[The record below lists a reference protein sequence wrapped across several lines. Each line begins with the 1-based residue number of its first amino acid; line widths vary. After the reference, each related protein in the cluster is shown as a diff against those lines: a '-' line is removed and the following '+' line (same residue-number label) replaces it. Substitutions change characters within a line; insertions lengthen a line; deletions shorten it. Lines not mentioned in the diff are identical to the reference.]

1 MITLQSYLKGSF
13 VAGDAAGHAT
23 LVNPATEAPVAV
35 TSTRG
40 LDLAGALT
48 WGRDVGG
55 PTLRAMTFAERG
67 AVLEGM
73 SKALHQV
80 RDALIEA
87 SVVNAGT
94 TRSDSK
100 FDIDGATGTLAFYA
114 ALGKKLGSARTLT
127 DGAGEQL
134 TRSARFFGRHVKT
147 PRRGVAV
154 HINAFNFPAWGLAE
168 KAAVAIL
175 AGVPV
180 VSKPATS
187 TALATFRL
195 VERLHEA
202 KVLPEGALQVVCGS
216 AGDLLDHLG
225 AQDVLS
231 FTGGSSTARV
241 MRQLRAAVERNVRVN
256 IEADS
261 LNAAVLGPDVE
272 PGSELWQMFVR
283 DVVREMTQ
291 KTGQKCTATR
301 RIFAPRAHLDA
312 LQEEFASRLGEL
324 KYGDPANDDVRM
336 GPLATAQQLTDA
348 RAGVAAL
355 LAGGARLVHGDP
367 AHAAPIGVEAG
378 RGYFLAPL
386 LLRADAPHEAHIVHE
401 HEVFA
406 PCATLMGYTDADDAA
421 ALVARGG
428 GTLVSSVYSDDRA
441 ALEVLVAGIAPF
453 TGRLLIG
460 GTKITDQA
468 ISPGLVLPSCV
479 HGGPGRAGGGEELGG
494 ERGLDF
500 YMQRTALQGDR
511 AVLDRLTP
519 GSDAPQAG

>member
-1 MITLQSYLKGSF
+1 MITLQSYLKGGF
-13 VAGDAAGHAT
+13 VAGDAAGNAT
-23 LVNPATEAPVAV
+23 LVNPATEEPVAV
-35 TSTRG
+35 TSTKG
-40 LDLAGALT
+40 LDLGGALAY
-48 WGRDVGG
+48 GREVGG

-100 FDIDGATGTLAFYA
+100 FDIDGATGTLAYYA
-114 ALGKKLGSARTLT
+114 ALGKKLGGARSLV
-127 DGAGEQL
+127 DGPGEQL
-134 TRSARFFGRHVKT
+134 TRSARFFGRHVKV

-154 HINAFNFPAWGLAE
+154 HVNAFNFPAWGLAE
-168 KAAVAIL
+168 KAAVALL

-187 TALATFRL
+187 TALATYRL

-216 AGDLLDHLG
+216 AGDLLEHLG
-225 AQDVLS
+225 RQDVLA
-231 FTGGSSTARV
+231 FTGGSGTARV
-241 MRQLRAAVERNVRVN
+241 MRSLDAAIARNVRVN

-301 RIFAPRAHLDA
+301 RIFAPRERLDA
-312 LQEEFASRLGEL
+312 LQEELAERLGEL
-324 KYGDPANDDVRM
+324 KYGDPSSDEVRM
-336 GPLATAQQLTDA
+336 GPLATAQQLVDA

-355 LAGGARLVHGDP
+355 LAGGARLVQGSP
-367 AHAAPIGVEAG
+367 EVAAPLGVPAG
-378 RGYFLAPL
+378 RGYFIQPM
-386 LLRADAPHEAHIVHE
+386 LLRADAPHEARIVHE
-401 HEVFA
+401 VEVFA
-406 PCATLMGYTDADDAA
+406 PCATLMGYGDVEDAA
-421 ALVARGG
+421 ALVGRGE

-441 ALEVLVAGIAPF
+441 ALEALVAGIAPF
-453 TGRLLIG
+453 TGRLLLG
-460 GTKITDQA
+460 STKIADQA
-468 ISPGLVLPSCV
+468 ISPGMVLPSCV

-500 YMQRTALQGDR
+500 YLQRTALQGDR
-511 AVLDRLTP
+511 AVLDRL
-519 GSDAPQAG
+519 APDGEPTAG